1 MSEKKKRGRPSKNN
15 DNPAYA
21 TIRDPLME
29 PYFIQKD
36 RYNYTVMERVTPT
49 VGFAGKEAKG
59 KELERPIAY
68 LSSFRG
74 ALWRISKLKFTNET
88 KGEYNSIKEYISE
101 WENLKNGIN
110 SLLNK
115 LPE

>member
-21 TIRDPLME
+21 TIRDPLIE

-36 RYNYTVMERVTPT
+36 RYNFTVMERVTPT

-59 KELERPIAY
+59 KELERPIDY
-68 LSSFRG
+68 LTTFRS
-74 ALWRISKLKFTNET
+74 ALWKISKLKFSNET
-88 KGEYNSIKEYISE
+88 KGEYDSIKEYMDE
-101 WENLKNGIN
+101 WNSVKDGID

-115 LPE
+115 IQV